1 MVSPKL
7 DYWTFGLLNTLLFAA
22 CKCCGQC
29 GCCPTFTMETK
40 NFCQSNKLLGEK
52 KKSCT
57 FEKFFMAS
65 LFYFIHFRVISLLC
79 YHLPCL
85 YISAFPYPL
94 YLIKFY
100 VWGLISCSE
109 LRHQYTMSQ
118 FHIARFFLL
127 SKCHFH
133 WVISMKFVWNF
144 RLKDALPFCLDFF
157 LCLCV

>member
-7 DYWTFGLLNTLLFAA
+7 DYWTFGLLNTPLFAA

-52 KKSCT
+52 KVMR
-57 FEKFFMAS
+57 FWEILYGFPI
-65 LFYFIHFRVISLLC
+65 LFHPFPCYFSSV
-79 YHLPCL
+79 LPSAMF

-144 RLKDALPFCLDFF
+144 RLKDALPFCLNFF